1 MHNIN
6 GLQAFVQAYPF
17 GVLVSSDLTATHL
30 PFIVDIDEEGIVTL
44 YGHFAR
50 ANRHW
55 RQLDR
60 KEVMVVLNGPH
71 DYISPRWYQSLP
83 NVPTWN
89 YAAVQLKGCLSI
101 LDDKQTLDVMER
113 TFAQFEPTLLADNV
127 VSTPAY
133 RQKLLRGIV
142 AFKIVITQWQGK
154 QKLGQQRS
162 LADQQGVVKGLQAS
176 NTPSAQGLLHY
187 MQMMQI
193 GLGGSQ

>member
-1 MHNIN
+1 MHNTNDLRTFIK
-6 GLQAFVQAYPF
+6 AYPF

-30 PFIVDIDEEGIVTL
+30 PFIGDIDEEGNVIL
-44 YGHFAR
+44 YSHFAR

-55 RQLDR
+55 RQLDK

-71 DYISPRWYQSLP
+71 DYISPRWYVSKP

-101 LDDKQTLDVMER
+101 LDDKKTFDVMER
-113 TFAQFEPTLLADNV
+113 TFAQFEPTLLTDNF
-127 VSTPAY
+127 VSTFAY
-133 RQKLLRGIV
+133 RQKLLSGIV
-142 AFKIVITQWQGK
+142 AFKIAITQWQGK

-176 NTPSAQGLLHY
+176 NMPSAQGLLHY

-193 GLGGSQ
+193 GLGETR